1 MNISP
6 INNIFFGKRTNENNN
21 SNITRKTYRGK
32 QNSIDGILDIYNAVI
47 TDLKNVEKEI
57 SEEEKKIPKDEA
69 KIAQLKILQKSYEQN
84 KIELN
89 NIINA
94 ISNAKN
100 GDSFVIRITE
110 SDLPS

>member
-6 INNIFFGKRTNENNN
+6 INNISFGKRTNENNN
-21 SNITRKTYRGK
+21 NITRRTYRGK
-32 QNSIDGILDIYNAVI
+32 QNGIDGILDVYNAVI

-69 KIAQLKILQKSYEQN
+69 KIKELKTLQKSYEQN

-89 NIINA
+89 NIIKA
-94 ISNAKN
+94 ISNAKD
-100 GDSFVIRITE
+100 GDCFVVRITE